1 MKKIITVAFVL
12 VVIQVQ
18 SQTFEGTV
26 KWSMKSEITDPKV
39 KAQMEQ
45 GMKQMND
52 PANQAKMKEMQE
64 KMNDPQM
71 KAMMDANPQ
80 MKAQMESAI
89 KMMQGGGMS
98 SMVPSGF
105 LFKTKGG
112 NTLTII
118 EGGMMPMDVLHLK
131 DQDKTFRLDRKNKT
145 YSLLHNAAPQGQP
158 DKSTKP
164 EVKVTK
170 TNETMKILSYNCTK
184 YIAAVTEHG
193 NTVNQ
198 IFWTTKEIKDFDM
211 KSLTKQRMGSA
222 NQQMFYEGIEGV
234 PLKIEM
240 VTPQANM
247 VMQVLEIKRESLNA
261 SDFVLPADY
270 REVQGMFGGK

>member
-1 MKKIITVAFVL
+1 MKKIITAAL
-12 VVIQVQ
+12 LLIAMQAQ

-26 KWSMKSEITDPKV
+26 KWSMKMEITDPKM

-98 SMVPSGF
+98 SMMPSSF
-105 LFKTKGG
+105 ILKTKGG
-112 NTLTII
+112 NTLSII

-131 DQDKTFRLDRKNKT
+131 DQDKTYRLDRKNKT
-145 YSLLHNAAPQGQP
+145 YSLMAHGNPQGQQ
-158 DKSTKP
+158 DQATKP

-170 TNETMKILSYNCTK
+170 TNETTKIIGYNCTK

-193 NTVNQ
+193 KTINQ

-211 KSLTKQRMGSA
+211 KSLIKQRAGSA
-222 NQQMFYEGIEGV
+222 NQQMFYEGVEGV

-240 VTPQANM
+240 VTPQGNM
-247 VMQVLEIKRESLNA
+247 TMEALEMKRESLSA

-270 REVQGMFGGK
+270 KEVQGMFGK

>member
-1 MKKIITVAFVL
+1 MKKIITVALLLIVM
-12 VVIQVQ
+12 QAQ

-26 KWSMKSEITDPKV
+26 KWSMKMEITDPKL

-98 SMVPSGF
+98 SMMPSSF
-105 LFKTKGG
+105 VLKTKGG
-112 NTLTII
+112 NTLSII

-131 DQDKTFRLDRKNKT
+131 DQDKTYRLDHKTKT
-145 YSLLHNAAPQGQP
+145 YSILSNGNPKDQPGQP
-158 DKSTKP
+158 TKP

-170 TNETMKILSYNCTK
+170 TNETTKIIGYNCTK

-193 NTVNQ
+193 KTINQ

-211 KSLTKQRMGSA
+211 KSMIKQRAGST
-222 NQQMFYEGIEGV
+222 NQQMFYEGVEGV

-240 VTPQANM
+240 VTPQGNM
-247 VMQVLEIKRESLNA
+247 IMEALEMKRESLKA
-261 SDFVLPADY
+261 SDFVVPADY
-270 REVQGMFGGK
+270 KEVQGMFGK